1 MDTIIITILAI
12 NTLLQIFF
20 FYKLSQMMDEIDQQ
34 DEEIEMLNYQS
45 TELQNLL
52 EERLTQMMN

>member
-1 MDTIIITILAI
+1 MDTLIITILAI

>member
-12 NTLLQIFF
+12 NTLLLIFF

-45 TELQNLL
+45 TELHNLL
-52 EERLTQMMN
+52 NEQLRAISQ

>member
-45 TELQNLL
+45 TELHNLL
-52 EERLTQMMN
+52 NEQLKAIAQ

>member
-12 NTLLQIFF
+12 NTLLLIFF
-20 FYKLSQMMDEIDQQ
+20 FHKLSQMMDEIDQQ

-45 TELQNLL
+45 TELHNLL
-52 EERLTQMMN
+52 NEQLRAISQ

>member
-34 DEEIEMLNYQS
+34 EDEIEMLNYQS
-45 TELQNLL
+45 SELHNLL
-52 EERLTQMMN
+52 NEQLRAISQ

>member
-20 FYKLSQMMDEIDQQ
+20 FRKLSQMMDEIDQQ
-34 DEEIEMLNYQS
+34 DEELEMLNYQYF
-45 TELQNLL
+45 ELQKLL
-52 EERLTQMMN
+52 KEQLMTTV

>member
-20 FYKLSQMMDEIDQQ
+20 FRKLSQMMDEIDQQ
-34 DEEIEMLNYQS
+34 DEEIEILNYQYF
-45 TELQNLL
+45 ELQKLL
-52 EERLTQMMN
+52 KEQLMTTV

>member
-1 MDTIIITILAI
+1 MDILIITILAI

-34 DEEIEMLNYQS
+34 EDEIEMLGSYFKD
-45 TELQNLL
+45 E
-52 EERLTQMMN
+52 